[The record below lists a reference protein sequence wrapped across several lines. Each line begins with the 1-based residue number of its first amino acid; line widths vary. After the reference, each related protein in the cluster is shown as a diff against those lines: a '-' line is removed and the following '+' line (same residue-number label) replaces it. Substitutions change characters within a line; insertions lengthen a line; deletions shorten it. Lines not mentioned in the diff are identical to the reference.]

1 MPLKSVTAVAPPA
14 LSIRK
19 LECPRKVSRTVPA
32 ASAAGCN
39 AAGIVRAGAIAIGK
53 HCASA
58 DDAEPTAQSA
68 AKAAATHRPIG
79 PGRKSAK
86 GRRGDNGDA
95 PDRPTKLCAMIP
107 CPPSDQDLAPGLL
120 LASFGVSSL

>member
-1 MPLKSVTAVAPPA
+1 
-14 LSIRK
+14 
-19 LECPRKVSRTVPA
+19 VPV

-39 AAGIVRAGAIAIGK
+39 ATGIARAGAIAIGK

-58 DDAEPTAQSA
+58 DDAGPAAQNA

-79 PGRKSAK
+79 PGRKPAK

-95 PDRPTKLCAMIP
+95 PVRPTMLCAMIP
-107 CPPSDQDLAPGLL
+107 CPPSMKI
-120 LASFGVSSL
+120 